1 MTTSPP
7 PINQIS
13 GSYTAN
19 LLGNIRS
26 HLAGL
31 QGFDVMALEL
41 IQNADDAR
49 AEKII
54 FDITDKG
61 LVVTN
66 SGQFTYCGDLKKR
79 PCKFIQNESDYSC
92 DYHRIVDVG
101 SGGKLTHSENIGR
114 FGIGFVSTYQITDH
128 PQIHSSG
135 IKLTLHPESGQWFV
149 EPDNQAVGT
158 TFFLPWA
165 SNPNTE
171 ARLALGVSHVSAA
184 HIDQLVKDIQKILR
198 KSLLFLRYVTK
209 AEVRKDGKLLLACDL
224 DRGDG
229 ADLTISFRPGEEVE
243 KWLILRTDAE
253 EMAEELYESHP
264 RLEALG
270 RGTKIS
276 IGLRIDPEP
285 LNDGLLY
292 AFLPTEQP
300 TGLPLH
306 INADFFPESDRKA
319 VIFAGYQHEQAWN
332 EMLIGAAAAELAR
345 DPETL
350 FQKLG
355 HIQFWQ
361 ILTRSYELSKPQ
373 NHPECFN
380 MFWEEFK
387 TTAPQAHI
395 VVAHDD
401 SVQCPNGVFIT
412 RPPLIAEQVMAFQR
426 IGGRVAI
433 EDLRPHQNAM
443 NQLGSQIL
451 TLERMVNLLGQ
462 SMSKF
467 EAGESQVTEQQVYS
481 LFRPVWSIVNDL
493 LPESGTQNQAS
504 APFIQKLSAIPF
516 IITEDLYVVTINQSY
531 LAPLSIDAEK
541 IAKLLPKQAIASR
554 YLHGLPRIS
563 RLINELELAGVAS
576 HLQSSISSDEVED
589 VIGVEHNQLR
599 ELYQLFADLDRQGDT
614 DKSVYTT
621 LVNLPI
627 WLSSRGLIKA
637 NQALLPGNFHDP
649 TGRAD
654 LFDVSVLTES
664 ARDFITTKLG
674 VQTQSIEAF
683 VQTVL
688 PRLFD
693 ENGPLETDKYPL
705 LITELAEH
713 PSLVN
718 DDNILKL
725 LGSLPIVPTQDGKWS
740 RPHLTYR
747 QTDALGKVLGDSK
760 HLWLDFSRIPNTR
773 SVHSFIES
781 LGIRRS
787 PIAKHLVE
795 RMIFIAE
802 KYLPTEDARRA
813 SAEAFYVLCDNYEEW
828 KDKKSFR
835 RSIENL
841 MGADCI
847 PAVGD
852 KENWYS
858 PESLHAPYRSEA
870 FESQANILDFRN
882 FARLKRELIE
892 ELGVTINP
900 ETEMVVNHLLY
911 CVERDVQP
919 HVSSYQMLNERAQNA
934 DPIIKNLVGTRCVYV
949 ESQKLFVR
957 PNQIYWMPQQLGKYA
972 FTIPG
977 NLESFKPLFTAIGVK
992 NAPAA
997 EDYVDLLLDIVKEH
1011 YEQAKTVTGAARVVY
1026 DTCLSG
1032 IAAADAQ
1039 DQFDHSDLQRLQES
1053 PVVLNLKNQLIFPDE
1068 IFLQDS
1074 EWHVSFFH
1082 GELDSALCKPA
1093 LELWPL
1099 LGKIGVHRL
1108 SDCAEVSLEYVDGE
1122 NKSEDVQAEKLAE
1135 RADIITRLL
1144 HDKPAS
1150 LRDKI
1155 RKALFDLKAT
1165 SYDVVRIQATVAF
1178 GDNKVTTPP
1187 VPAFAYYNADDSH
1200 MILARP
1206 VSERSWPH
1214 VLNAL
1219 FHQLMPEESS
1229 SEISKLT
1236 LGIRPLMSMSLEDAH
1251 QELTDAGIPFLSSN
1265 IIELTDDLTS
1275 PELGVIGGEAVL
1287 EGEQSATSDEKEDE
1301 QKSDGLSDHDTKH
1314 KPQTAEAQSTG
1325 GNDSTQGTSAK
1336 SPFGEPNGRGDQE
1349 GNSAKKP
1356 QSQKRAKHK
1365 EQWDRCLRS
1374 YVRKRTESDET
1385 SDSGPSEHNLAV
1397 EAVARKAVCDHE
1409 RKRGRIA
1416 EQMPQTHPGY
1426 DIFSRNPLTGEERY
1440 IEVKGISGEWNKTG
1454 VGLSKLQFSNAQD
1467 LGEKYWLYAVEFV
1480 SDPDNIRVH
1489 PICSP
1494 ANQVTSFMFDGNWR
1508 EAVSEE
1514 PDDPSLAYIE
1524 GVRVKHQHYGLGR
1537 IVSMVLR
1544 GSTRVFSIAFDL
1556 HGKKTV
1562 SFNLREMEVVEDEY
1576 GEDAP

>member
-1 MTTSPP
+1 MTSQQPVVAT
-7 PINQIS
+7 S

-41 IQNADDAR
+41 IQNADDAK

-54 FDITDKG
+54 FDITDNG

-66 SGQFTYCGDLKKR
+66 SGQFTYCGELNKR

-128 PQIHSSG
+128 PQIYSSG

-149 EPDNQAVGT
+149 EPDDQTAGT

-165 SNPNTE
+165 TNPNTE
-171 ARLALGVSHVSAA
+171 ARLALGVSHVSVS
-184 HIDQLVKDIQKILR
+184 HIEQLAKDIQKILR

-209 AEVRKDGKLLLACDL
+209 AEVRNDGELLLACDL
-224 DRGDG
+224 ERGDS
-229 ADLTISFRPGEEVE
+229 ADLTISFRPGKEVE

-253 EMAEELYESHP
+253 KMAEELYESHP

-276 IGLRIDPEP
+276 IGLRIEPEP

-319 VIFAGYQHEQAWN
+319 LIFAGHQHEQAWN

-345 DPETL
+345 DPEAL

-355 HIQFWQ
+355 HTQLWQ
-361 ILTRSYELSKPQ
+361 ILSRCFELPKPQ

-380 MFWEEFK
+380 VFWEEFK
-387 TTAPQAHI
+387 TTAPQTHI
-395 VVAHDD
+395 VVAKDN
-401 SVQCPNGVFIT
+401 SLQCPNGVFIA
-412 RPPLIAEQVMAFQR
+412 RPPLNDEQVLAFQQ
-426 IGGRVAI
+426 IGGKVAI

-451 TLERMVNLLGQ
+451 TLERMVNLLEQ
-462 SMSKF
+462 SMNQYA
-467 EAGESQVTEQQVYS
+467 AGVSQVTEQEVNS
-481 LFRPVWSIVNDL
+481 LFHPVWSIVNDL
-493 LPESGTQNQAS
+493 LPEIGAQNQAS
-504 APFIQKLSAIPF
+504 ALFIQKLSAIPF
-516 IITEDLYVVTINQSY
+516 IITEDLYVVTINQSF
-531 LAPLSIDAEK
+531 LVLPTIDSEK
-541 IAKLLPKQAIASR
+541 VAKLLPKQFIASH
-554 YLHGLPRIS
+554 YLHDLPRIS
-563 RLINELELAGVAS
+563 KLINKLELAGVAS

-599 ELYQLFADLDRQGDT
+599 ELYQLFYDLDRQGDS

-649 TGRAD
+649 TGEAE

-674 VQTQSIEAF
+674 VQTQSIEAY
-683 VQTVL
+683 VQTVV

-693 ENGPLETDKYPL
+693 ENGPLEIEKYLL

-740 RPHLTYR
+740 LPHLTYR
-747 QTDALGKVLGDSK
+747 QTDALVKVLGDSK
-760 HLWLDFSRIPNTR
+760 HLWLDFSCIPNTR

-787 PIAKHLVE
+787 PIARHLVE
-795 RMIFIAE
+795 RMIYIAE
-802 KYLPTEDARRA
+802 NYLPTEEARRA
-813 SAEAFYVLCDNYEEW
+813 SAEAFYVLCENYEDW
-828 KDKKSFR
+828 KDKKSFQ

-841 MGADCI
+841 MGAECI

-852 KENWYS
+852 KEKWHE
-858 PESLHAPYRSEA
+858 PESLYAPYRSEA

-900 ETEMVVNHLLY
+900 DTEMVVNHLLY

-919 HVSSYQMLNERAQNA
+919 HVSTYQMLNERAQNA
-934 DPIIKNLVGTRCVYV
+934 DPVIKSLVGTRCVYV

-977 NLESFKPLFTAIGVK
+977 NIESFKPLFTAIGVK
-992 NAPAA
+992 NSPDA

-1011 YEQAKTVTGAARVVY
+1011 YEQAKTVTGASRVVY

-1039 DQFDHSDLQRLQES
+1039 DQFEHSELMRLQES
-1053 PVVLNLKNQLIFPDE
+1053 PIVLNLKNQLIFPDE

-1099 LGKIGVHRL
+1099 LDKIGVQRL

-1122 NKSEDVQAEKLAE
+1122 NTSEDVLAEKLAE
-1135 RADIITRLL
+1135 RAEIIARLL
-1144 HDKPAS
+1144 HDKPIT
-1150 LRDKI
+1150 LRDKM
-1155 RKALFDLKAT
+1155 RKALFELKAT

-1187 VPAFAYYNADDSH
+1187 VPAFAYYNADDSD

-1206 VSERSWPH
+1206 VNDRSWPH

-1236 LGIRPLMSMSLEDAH
+1236 LAIKPLMSMSLEDAH
-1251 QELTDAGIPFLSSN
+1251 QELTDFGIPYLSSN
-1265 IIELTDDLTS
+1265 PIELTDDLTS
-1275 PELGVIGGEAVL
+1275 PELGVIGGEPVL
-1287 EGEQSATSDEKEDE
+1287 EGEQSATSDIIDD
-1301 QKSDGLSDHDTKH
+1301 QKSEELSDHGK
-1314 KPQTAEAQSTG
+1314 KLEPQTDEGQSSG
-1325 GNDSTQGTSAK
+1325 GNGTAEGTSEQW
-1336 SPFGEPNGRGDQE
+1336 PFGAPRGRGDQE
-1349 GNSAKKP
+1349 GNSVKKP
-1356 QSQKRAKHK
+1356 QPQKRAKHK

-1374 YVRKRTESDET
+1374 YVRKRTESDEA
-1385 SDSGPSEHNLAV
+1385 SDSSTSEHNLAV
-1397 EAVARKAVCDHE
+1397 ESVARKAVCDHE
-1409 RKRGRIA
+1409 RKQGRIA

-1480 SDPDNIRVH
+1480 FDPNNIRVH

-1494 ANQVTSFMFDGNWR
+1494 ANQVTSFMFDGSWR

-1514 PDDPSLAYIE
+1514 PDDPSLAFIE
-1524 GVRVKHQHYGLGR
+1524 GVRVNHKHYGLGR
-1537 IVSMVLR
+1537 IVSMVMR
-1544 GSTRVFSIAFDL
+1544 GSTRVLSIDFDL
-1556 HGKKTV
+1556 YGKKTV
-1562 SFNLREMEVVEDEY
+1562 LFNLREIEVVEDEY